1 MVQYIVTLTKHVI
14 PGPDLHCAGPLALK
28 RFLQHLAAKNKR
40 RPKQVLLPER
50 GALALSHTANTALV
64 IALRS

>member
-1 MVQYIVTLTKHVI
+1 MVQYMVTLTKHVI
-14 PGPDLHCAGPLALK
+14 PGPGLHCAGPLALK

-40 RPKQVLLPER
+40 KPKKVLLSE
-50 GALALSHTANTALV
+50 GGVLALSHTANTALV